1 MVDRGEVDFKLA
13 DEDDLYEVEVVLDYA
28 QETEDVSTAK
38 CHRLSWCRLTNMIC
52 KTIVLK
58 RLFLSTVGTPSHEFA
73 SQIFYRRKTKKK
85 RVLTNGFDLPK
96 IDR

>member
-38 CHRLSWCRLTNMIC
+38 CHHHSWCRLTKYEKKSP
-52 KTIVLK
+52 KTGV
-58 RLFLSTVGTPSHEFA
+58 
-73 SQIFYRRKTKKK
+73 Y
-85 RVLTNGFDLPK
+85 
-96 IDR
+96 